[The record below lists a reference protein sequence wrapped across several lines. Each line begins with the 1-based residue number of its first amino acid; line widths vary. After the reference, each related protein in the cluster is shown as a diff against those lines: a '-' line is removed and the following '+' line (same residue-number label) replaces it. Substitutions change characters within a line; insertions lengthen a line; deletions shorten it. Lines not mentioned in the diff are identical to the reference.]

1 MLFEPDAE
9 QHHPPEPPRARSD
22 RKQRGAVA
30 PSRALSQPAARDGT
44 PASAAPT
51 SPALLTTA
59 EAADVLR
66 VHPRTVQRLVERG
79 QLDAIHIG
87 AAVRFDAQDV
97 ADLTL
102 RLKRPARLTAAASGD
117 ILRPSRPVR
126 IRFAERLRSRRP

>member
-9 QHHPPEPPRARSD
+9 QQHPPEPPRARSD
-22 RKQRGAVA
+22 RKQRRAVA
-30 PSRALSQPAARDGT
+30 PSRALSQPAARDAM
-44 PASAAPT
+44 PASSSPT

-97 ADLTL
+97 ADMTL
-102 RLKRPARLTAAASGD
+102 RLKRSAPLTAAASGD
-117 ILRPSRPVR
+117 VLRPSRPVR
-126 IRFAERLRSRRP
+126 IRFADRLRSRRP